1 MGCSP
6 TVANPCTGG
15 GTPPPSSGHDQYVP
29 PPVDTGQERYE
40 KIGAEVRRVLAV
52 AKTHASPQARL
63 EAYTHAR
70 DLYRQQQ
77 AIQDSHALR
86 EAIAQA
92 EAMITWYGG
101 VQEVGN
107 KNYLRARDKL
117 MAAYKARPELFT
129 DADFKYIAEINQRLL
144 ATQPNMSRA
153 IVLQAPEAVEKPV
166 ERTYV
171 PSGNGLIGGT
181 TWIAGYNVP
190 AGSSPELRAHA
201 KKRFREQA
209 VLAGIPYNEAV
220 DFDRFSFVLGIASST
235 AAFTDLR
242 KRVLFDNLSAGKA
255 TPQIQSA
262 YNSLKGRSFD
272 ELDCHSNGAMICL
285 AALENKDIVAD
296 RVVLYGPQITP
307 ESLALWQQLIKSRR
321 VRSVQIYLNQND
333 PVPAVAMAFSAKA
346 ALNVGLLDVKA
357 MDRFIKDSAP
367 SIGVKVFSCGGLVPT
382 LECHDLRAYKTNRG
396 CNKTSSGEVVPG
408 TALPGGRGLL
418 EPPPPC

>member
-1 MGCSP
+1 
-6 TVANPCTGG
+6 
-15 GTPPPSSGHDQYVP
+15 
-29 PPVDTGQERYE
+29 
-40 KIGAEVRRVLAV
+40 
-52 AKTHASPQARL
+52 
-63 EAYTHAR
+63 
-70 DLYRQQQ
+70 
-77 AIQDSHALR
+77 
-86 EAIAQA
+86 
-92 EAMITWYGG
+92 
-101 VQEVGN
+101 
-107 KNYLRARDKL
+107 
-117 MAAYKARPELFT
+117 
-129 DADFKYIAEINQRLL
+129 
-144 ATQPNMSRA
+144 MSRA
-153 IVLQAPEAVEKPV
+153 IVLQAPEAAEMSV

-190 AGSSPELRAHA
+190 AGSARAA
-201 KKRFREQA
+201 CARQKVFASRPFWR
-209 VLAGIPYNEAV
+209 VFPINEAV

-255 TPQIQSA
+255 TPQMQSA

-285 AALENKDIVAD
+285 AALENKEHRCRSCGALRPAD
-296 RVVLYGPQITP
+296 HAR
-307 ESLALWQQLIKSRR
+307 SLALWQQLIKSRR

-367 SIGVKVFSCGGLVPT
+367 SIGVKVFLAAVWCPT